1 MSKALIPALTFA
13 SGLSAVVALGVYV
26 YVVARRPQWIR
37 LLNGSGL
44 LFTGIALILIAAL
57 LPGAAG
63 LGSLFT
69 IAVTV
74 ALLIAS
80 VLVQSWAALRNRK
93 AWDGVDRRR
102 PGDADAE
109 GADR

>member
-1 MSKALIPALTFA
+1 MSGTLLTALSWASALA
-13 SGLSAVVALGVYV
+13 AAVAVVVYF
-26 YVVARRPQWIR
+26 YVVARRPQWVR

-44 LFTGIALILIAAL
+44 FFTGVALSLIATVLPHAAGQGAL
-57 LPGAAG
+57 LTFELA
-63 LGSLFT
+63 
-69 IAVTV
+69 V
-74 ALLIAS
+74 ALLIAA
-80 VLVQSWAALRNRK
+80 VLAQSWAALRNRK

>member
-1 MSKALIPALTFA
+1 MSWGLIPILSLA
-13 SGLSAVVALGVYV
+13 SGLSAVLAVVVYF
-26 YVVARRPQWIR
+26 YVIARRPQWIR

-44 LFTGIALILIAAL
+44 FFTGVALGLIAAL
-57 LPGAAG
+57 LPRAAG
-63 LGSLFT
+63 LHAQLT
-69 IAVTV
+69 ITVTV
-74 ALLIAS
+74 ALLIAA

-102 PGDADAE
+102 PGEADAE

>member
-1 MSKALIPALTFA
+1 MNGGVIPVLTYA
-13 SGLSAVVALGVYV
+13 SGASALLAVVVYF
-26 YVVARRPQWIR
+26 YVIARRPQWIR
-37 LLNGSGL
+37 LLNGSSL
-44 LFTGIALILIAAL
+44 LFTGVALSLIAAL
-57 LPGAAG
+57 LPRAAG
-63 LGSLFT
+63 VGALTT

-74 ALLIAS
+74 ALLIAA

-102 PGDADAE
+102 SGDADAE